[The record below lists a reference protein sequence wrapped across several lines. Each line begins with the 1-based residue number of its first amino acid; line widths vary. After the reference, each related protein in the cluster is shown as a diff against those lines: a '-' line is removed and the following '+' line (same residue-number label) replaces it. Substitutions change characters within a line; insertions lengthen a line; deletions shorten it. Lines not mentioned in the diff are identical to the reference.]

1 MPHFVSLE
9 PWTPGILESSIWI
22 NSFEDDPYFNNNL
35 SKTPIL
41 WYVPNKTLGANG
53 QYKFNNGY
61 GQSPFFIGME
71 KTQ

>member
-1 MPHFVSLE
+1 VFAFQRFYQRFQHSLNI
-9 PWTPGILESSIWI
+9 PNLYS
-22 NSFEDDPYFNNNL
+22 YNNL
-35 SKTPIL
+35 FKTPIL